1 MSRGI
6 NQILLRA
13 RWRWLQWNYVWRMA
27 LAGRHGELGTNNC
40 FMAPVRA
47 DGEGR
52 VSIGNG
58 NFLGYWLAPR
68 MGSGEIL
75 LQARAASAEIR
86 IGHDNAFSNNV
97 SVVAN
102 QKVELGDHCQ
112 IGDLVAIYDSDFHE
126 IDPAT
131 RTRSAGESQPVRIG
145 SNVWLGSRAMVL
157 KGVEIGDNSVIGA
170 MSLVTKSI
178 PANCLA
184 AGVPARV
191 IRNLS
196 SNRDNSRDLPAQ

>member
-13 RWRWLQWNYVWRMA
+13 RWRWLRWSYLWRLA
-27 LAGRHGELGTNNC
+27 LAGRPGKLGTNNC

-52 VSIGNG
+52 VVIGNG

-75 LQARAASAEIR
+75 LQARAANAEIR
-86 IGHDNAFSNNV
+86 IGHGNAFSNNV

-102 QKVELGDHCQ
+102 QRVEIGDHCQ
-112 IGDLVAIYDSDFHE
+112 IGDMAAIYDSDFHE

-131 RTRSAGESQPVRIG
+131 RTRSAGESLPVRIG

-170 MSLVTKSI
+170 MSLVTKPI
-178 PANCLA
+178 PANCVA

-191 IRNLS
+191 IRHLGPHNA
-196 SNRDNSRDLPAQ
+196 NSPTPPV